1 MEAVL
6 QLTSCL
12 FPGHRIVHEEDEW
25 FGILLF
31 VEPIP
36 AQMSPERDR
45 RRSAL
50 PTLPFIVAEVID
62 LAYAV
67 WQDAIRSDEI
77 VWID

>member
-1 MEAVL
+1 L
-6 QLTSCL
+6 QLTSRL
-12 FPGHRIVHEEDEW
+12 FPGHRVVHEEDEW
-25 FGILLF
+25 FGILLL

-36 AQMSPERDR
+36 TISEPGRDR

-62 LAYAV
+62 LTYPV
-67 WQDAIRSDEI
+67 GQDAIRSDEV